1 MLRDS
6 VVMKYFI
13 FVMALIHLSACSFD
27 STEDSC
33 SLNNSENIKNE
44 NGYDVRV
51 ARDISSFVE
60 NNKIYLNYDQNEIIK
75 RYFELNSHYLVL
87 EVLDSL
93 SPEIG
98 FSDSTVNNNVKKN
111 FDYISRLSAN
121 SNLKGNHMFFSSDNY
136 VPYSEQLEEEIVS
149 MVKDQIYVVSGDK
162 VGGEDLNSKVSTFI
176 KKLKCSNSNEPEVE
190 EWNVNDMH
198 IVLEADG
205 KQIKNRKYNSLNFFI
220 YFTKKTDKKYETS
233 IY

>member
-1 MLRDS
+1 
-6 VVMKYFI
+6 MKYFI
-13 FVMALIHLSACSFD
+13 FVMALMHLSACSFD

-75 RYFELNSHYLVL
+75 RYFELNSYCLVL
-87 EVLDSL
+87 KVIDSI
-93 SPEIG
+93 SPEKG
-98 FSDSTVNNNVKKN
+98 FSDGTINNNVKKN

-121 SNLKGNHMFFSSDNY
+121 SNLKGNHIFFSSDNY
-136 VPYSEQLEEEIVS
+136 VPYSEQLEEKIVS

-205 KQIKNRKYNSLNFFI
+205 KKIKNRKYNSLNFFI

>member
-13 FVMALIHLSACSFD
+13 FVMALIPLSACSFD

-75 RYFELNSHYLVL
+75 RYFELNSYYLVL
-87 EVLDSL
+87 KVLGSI
-93 SPEIG
+93 SPEKG
-98 FSDSTVNNNVKKN
+98 FSDGTINNNVKKN
-111 FDYISRLSAN
+111 FYYISRLSAN
-121 SNLKGNHMFFSSDNY
+121 SNLKGNHIFFSSDNY
-136 VPYSEQLEEEIVS
+136 VSYSEQLEEKIVS

-205 KQIKNRKYNSLNFFI
+205 KQIKNN
-220 YFTKKTDKKYETS
+220 KKRNCK
-233 IY
+233 

>member
-1 MLRDS
+1 
-6 VVMKYFI
+6 MKPLI
-13 FVMALIHLSACSFD
+13 LVIALIHLSACSFGSNKD
-27 STEDSC
+27 NC
-33 SLNNSENIKNE
+33 SLKNSVNSDVGNSYDIKVGKNISRFVDENRI
-44 NGYDVRV
+44 
-51 ARDISSFVE
+51 F
-60 NNKIYLNYDQNEIIK
+60 LNYDQKEIIN
-75 RYFELNSHYLVL
+75 RYKKLNSNYMVL
-87 EVLDSL
+87 KVIDSL

-98 FSDSTVNNNVKKN
+98 FSDGTVNNNVKKS

-121 SNLKGNHMFFSSDNY
+121 SNLKGNHIFFSSDNY
-136 VPYSEQLEEEIVS
+136 VPYSEQLEEKIVS
-149 MVKDQIYVVSGDK
+149 MVKDQIYVVSGDN

>member
-13 FVMALIHLSACSFD
+13 FVMALMHLSACSFD

-75 RYFELNSHYLVL
+75 RYFELNSQYLVL
-87 EVLDSL
+87 KVLDSI
-93 SPEIG
+93 SPEKG
-98 FSDSTVNNNVKKN
+98 FSDGTINNNVKKN

-121 SNLKGNHMFFSSDNY
+121 SNLKGNHIFFSSDNY
-136 VPYSEQLEEEIVS
+136 VPYSEQLEEKIVS

>member
-1 MLRDS
+1 MNFLILL
-6 VVMKYFI
+6 VVI
-13 FVMALIHLSACSFD
+13 LSLSACSFD
-27 STEDSC
+27 SNKDNC
-33 SLNNSENIKNE
+33 SLKNSENIKNE

-87 EVLDSL
+87 KVLDSL
-93 SPEIG
+93 SPEVG
-98 FSDSTVNNNVKKN
+98 FSDGTVNNNVKKN

-121 SNLKGNHMFFSSDNY
+121 SNLKGNHIFFSSDNY
-136 VPYSEQLEEEIVS
+136 VPYSEQLEEKIVS

-162 VGGEDLNSKVSTFI
+162 VGGVDLNSKVSTFI
-176 KKLKCSNSNEPEVE
+176 KKLQCSNSNDPEVE
-190 EWNVNDMH
+190 EWNVNDIH

-205 KQIKNRKYNSLNFFI
+205 EQIKNKKYDSLNFFI
-220 YFTKKTDKKYETS
+220 YFTKKTDQKYETS

>member
-13 FVMALIHLSACSFD
+13 FVMALMHLSACSFD

-75 RYFELNSHYLVL
+75 IYFELNSYYLVL
-87 EVLDSL
+87 KVLDSI
-93 SPEIG
+93 SPEKG
-98 FSDSTVNNNVKKN
+98 FSDGTINNNVKKN

-121 SNLKGNHMFFSSDNY
+121 SNLKGNHIFFSSDNY
-136 VPYSEQLEEEIVS
+136 VPYSEQLEEKIVS

>member
-1 MLRDS
+1 MKFLILL
-6 VVMKYFI
+6 VV
-13 FVMALIHLSACSFD
+13 VLSLSACSFD
-27 STEDSC
+27 SNKDNF
-33 SLNNSENIKNE
+33 SLKNSENIKDE

-75 RYFELNSHYLVL
+75 RYFELNSQYLVL
-87 EVLDSL
+87 KVLDSL
-93 SPEIG
+93 SPEVG
-98 FSDSTVNNNVKKN
+98 FSDGTVNNNVKKN

-162 VGGEDLNSKVSTFI
+162 VGGVDLNSKVSTFI

>member
-1 MLRDS
+1 
-6 VVMKYFI
+6 MKSFI
-13 FVMALIHLSACSFD
+13 LVIALIHLSACSFGSNKD
-27 STEDSC
+27 NC
-33 SLNNSENIKNE
+33 SFKNSENSDVGNS
-44 NGYDVRV
+44 YDVKV
-51 ARDISSFVE
+51 GKNISSFVDE
-60 NNKIYLNYDQNEIIK
+60 NRIFLNYDQKEIIN
-75 RYFELNSHYLVL
+75 RYKKLNSNYMVL
-87 EVLDSL
+87 KVIDSL

-98 FSDSTVNNNVKKN
+98 FSDGTVNNNVKKN

-121 SNLKGNHMFFSSDNY
+121 SNLKGNHIFFSSDNY
-136 VPYSEQLEEEIVS
+136 VPYSEQLEEKIVS
-149 MVKDQIYVVSGDK
+149 MVKDQIYVVSGDN

>member
-1 MLRDS
+1 
-6 VVMKYFI
+6 MKSFI
-13 FVMALIHLSACSFD
+13 LVIALIHLSACSFGSNKD
-27 STEDSC
+27 NC
-33 SLNNSENIKNE
+33 SLKNSENSDVGNS
-44 NGYDVRV
+44 YDVKV
-51 ARDISSFVE
+51 GKNISRFVDE
-60 NNKIYLNYDQNEIIK
+60 NRIFLNYDQKEIIN
-75 RYFELNSHYLVL
+75 RYKKLNSNYMALKVI
-87 EVLDSL
+87 DSL
-93 SPEIG
+93 SPEKG
-98 FSDSTVNNNVKKN
+98 FSDGTVNNNVKKN

-121 SNLKGNHMFFSSDNY
+121 SNLKGNHIFFISDNY
-136 VPYSEQLEEEIVS
+136 VPYSEQLEEKIVS

>member
-1 MLRDS
+1 
-6 VVMKYFI
+6 MKSFI
-13 FVMALIHLSACSFD
+13 LVIALIHLSACSFD
-27 STEDSC
+27 FNKTKCNVEADEKT
-33 SLNNSENIKNE
+33 NSED
-44 NGYDVRV
+44 GYDVKV
-51 ARDISSFVE
+51 GKNISSFVDE
-60 NNKIYLNYDQNEIIK
+60 NRIFLNYDQKEIIN
-75 RYFELNSHYLVL
+75 RYKKLNSNYMVL
-87 EVLDSL
+87 KVIDSF
-93 SPEIG
+93 SPEKG
-98 FSDSTVNNNVKKN
+98 FSDGTVNNNVKKN

-121 SNLKGNHMFFSSDNY
+121 SNLKGNHIFFSSDNY
-136 VPYSEQLEEEIVS
+136 VPYSEQLEEKIVS
-149 MVKDQIYVVSGDK
+149 MVEDQIYVVSGDN

>member
-1 MLRDS
+1 MDKDIMKFLILL
-6 VVMKYFI
+6 VV
-13 FVMALIHLSACSFD
+13 VLSLSACSFD
-27 STEDSC
+27 SNKDNC
-33 SLNNSENIKNE
+33 SLKNSENIKDE

-75 RYFELNSHYLVL
+75 RYFELNSQYLVL
-87 EVLDSL
+87 KVLDSL
-93 SPEIG
+93 SPEVG
-98 FSDSTVNNNVKKN
+98 FSDGTVNNNVKKN

-162 VGGEDLNSKVSTFI
+162 VGGVDLNSKVSTFI
-176 KKLKCSNSNEPEVE
+176 TKLKCSNSNEPEVE

>member
-1 MLRDS
+1 MSLIL
-6 VVMKYFI
+6 VI
-13 FVMALIHLSACSFD
+13 ALIHLSACSFD
-27 STEDSC
+27 STKDSC

-87 EVLDSL
+87 KVLDSL

-121 SNLKGNHMFFSSDNY
+121 SNLKGSHIFFSSDNY
-136 VPYSEQLEEEIVS
+136 VPYSEQLEEKIVS
-149 MVKDQIYVVSGDK
+149 MVKDQIYVVSGDN
-162 VGGEDLNSKVSTFI
+162 VDGEDLNSKVSTFI

>member
-1 MLRDS
+1 
-6 VVMKYFI
+6 
-13 FVMALIHLSACSFD
+13 
-27 STEDSC
+27 
-33 SLNNSENIKNE
+33 
-44 NGYDVRV
+44 
-51 ARDISSFVE
+51 
-60 NNKIYLNYDQNEIIK
+60 
-75 RYFELNSHYLVL
+75 
-87 EVLDSL
+87 
-93 SPEIG
+93 
-98 FSDSTVNNNVKKN
+98 
-111 FDYISRLSAN
+111 
-121 SNLKGNHMFFSSDNY
+121 MFFSSDNY
-136 VPYSEQLEEEIVS
+136 VPYSEQLEEEILS

-162 VGGEDLNSKVSTFI
+162 VGGVDLNSKVSTFI